1 MSGTALTHQRD
12 LFARL
17 VALAEEV
24 TDALD
29 HTNVVSTLGE
39 EELNRALTAIGDR
52 ALPDAATNALA
63 SLAASVERVIAAKDP
78 HRAID
83 WIGMQPR
90 LALTLLAA
98 TLNPASLPKDAI
110 PQSSGTTVAARIP
123 AGISFSDAPRDGRA
137 VVYSGIQADPIL
149 RPLAVAIANATP
161 AERLIA
167 RAVMN
172 DPEPMAAETAALFA
186 ALPSHRTTTDP
197 LVVGALTIGGKAQ
210 ASNAQYRGAVVEA
223 TTAEMLRRRPVL
235 ANDADRLV
243 RRERRFAID
252 GVSAD
257 PHPFDV
263 TVEAGPIPELWDC
276 KWGARGID
284 ASLLAELED
293 ARIRAAGSSARI
305 AIGVVAF
312 DTAAIVAARLTIV
325 RAPREKTRFITLETL
340 GRLAAG

>member
-1 MSGTALTHQRD
+1 
-12 LFARL
+12 
-17 VALAEEV
+17 
-24 TDALD
+24 
-29 HTNVVSTLGE
+29 
-39 EELNRALTAIGDR
+39 
-52 ALPDAATNALA
+52 
-63 SLAASVERVIAAKDP
+63 
-78 HRAID
+78 
-83 WIGMQPR
+83 
-90 LALTLLAA
+90 
-98 TLNPASLPKDAI
+98 LPKDVV

-172 DPEPMAAETAALFA
+172 DPEPTPADATALFA
-186 ALPSHRTTTDP
+186 ALPSHRTATDP
-197 LVVGALTIGGKAQ
+197 LVVGALAIGGKAQ

-263 TVEAGPIPELWDC
+263 TVEAGPVPELWDC

>member
-1 MSGTALTHQRD
+1 MSSSALTKQRD

-17 VALAEEV
+17 VTLGEEV
-24 TDALD
+24 VEALD

-39 EELNRALTAIGDR
+39 GELDRAAAAIGDR
-52 ALPDAATNALA
+52 ALPDVAVSALA
-63 SLAASVERVIAAKDP
+63 ALAASVERVVGAGDP

-90 LALTLLAA
+90 LALTILAA
-98 TLNPASLPKDAI
+98 TLNPASLPKDVA
-110 PQSSGTTVAARIP
+110 PPSSGNTVAARVP
-123 AGISFSDAPRDGRA
+123 AGVSFSDAPRDGRA

-172 DPEPMAAETAALFA
+172 DPEPTPAGAAALFT
-186 ALPSHRTTTDP
+186 ALPSRRTATDP
-197 LVVGALTIGGKAQ
+197 LVVGTLTIGGKAP

-223 TTAEMLRRRPVL
+223 TTAEMLRRRTAL
-235 ANDADRLV
+235 KGDAERLV

-252 GVSAD
+252 GLSAD

-263 TVEAGPIPELWDC
+263 TVEGGPVPELWDC

-284 ASLLAELED
+284 ESLLAELED
-293 ARIRAAGSSARI
+293 ARIRAAGNGVRI

-312 DTAAIVAARLTIV
+312 DTAAIVAARLAIV
-325 RAPREKTRFITLETL
+325 RAPREKTRIITLESL
-340 GRLAAG
+340 GRLAVG

>member
-1 MSGTALTHQRD
+1 MSGTALTQQRD
-12 LFARL
+12 LFTRL
-17 VALAEEV
+17 VTLGEEV

-39 EELNRALTAIGDR
+39 EELNRAIAAIGDR
-52 ALPDAATNALA
+52 ALPDAATSALA
-63 SLAASVERVIAAKDP
+63 ALAASVERVIAANDP

-98 TLNPASLPKDAI
+98 TLNPASLPKDVV
-110 PQSSGTTVAARIP
+110 PPSSGATVAARIP

-172 DPEPMAAETAALFA
+172 DPEPTTAEAAALFA

-197 LVVGALTIGGKAQ
+197 LVVGALAIGGKAQ

-263 TVEAGPIPELWDC
+263 TVEAGPAPELWDC

-293 ARIRAAGSSARI
+293 ARIRAPHYRARSARED
-305 AIGVVAF
+305 A
-312 DTAAIVAARLTIV
+312 LHH
-325 RAPREKTRFITLETL
+325 P
-340 GRLAAG
+340 

>member
-1 MSGTALTHQRD
+1 MSGTALTQQRD

-17 VALAEEV
+17 VTLGEEV

-39 EELNRALTAIGDR
+39 EELNRAIAAIGDR
-52 ALPDAATNALA
+52 ALSDAATSALA
-63 SLAASVERVIAAKDP
+63 
-78 HRAID
+78 
-83 WIGMQPR
+83 
-90 LALTLLAA
+90 ALSGA
-98 TLNPASLPKDAI
+98 TI
-110 PQSSGTTVAARIP
+110 AARIP

-172 DPEPMAAETAALFA
+172 DPEPTAAEAAALFA

-197 LVVGALTIGGKAQ
+197 LVVGALAIGGKAQ

-263 TVEAGPIPELWDC
+263 TVEAGPVPELWDC

>member
-1 MSGTALTHQRD
+1 
-12 LFARL
+12 
-17 VALAEEV
+17 
-24 TDALD
+24 
-29 HTNVVSTLGE
+29 
-39 EELNRALTAIGDR
+39 
-52 ALPDAATNALA
+52 
-63 SLAASVERVIAAKDP
+63 
-78 HRAID
+78 
-83 WIGMQPR
+83 MQPR

-98 TLNPASLPKDAI
+98 TLNPASLPKDVV
-110 PQSSGTTVAARIP
+110 PQSSGPTVAARIP

-161 AERLIA
+161 AERLVA

-172 DPEPMAAETAALFA
+172 DPEPTIAETVALFA

-197 LVVGALTIGGKAQ
+197 LVVGALAIGGKAQ

-223 TTAEMLRRRPVL
+223 TTAEMLRRRPML

-312 DTAAIVAARLTIV
+312 DTAAIVAARLSIV